1 MGRQRERDNIRQ
13 LVSSYLDGELPP
25 EDAAW
30 VGRQI
35 SDDPRYAE
43 VYRAYRA
50 IRMDMRAMPVPE
62 VPPAVSAAIRAY
74 TATAAPYRPVI
85 SLRARIARLTTAA
98 VTIAAALVAIFTH
111 GFGMPMQ
118 FAHGVNTAVRTPVS
132 VNVSTGPT
140 VATLSN
146 TKLAY
151 NESAELHFSSAMDE
165 TTVKQAVH
173 FAPLSTP
180 NTWLS
185 PAQLAYSP
193 GTTTLSTIPMALHSN
208 TDYRVTIPK
217 GLRDLYGNEV
227 QNTSFDFSVG
237 AAPPLPPIV
246 ANLPTVLPTPTP
258 ASTDAAVSAIVPI
271 ATAASQTAT
280 PEPVTAPTATVPA
293 DEGPD
298 ATATTARPIVKP
310 TVIVARPATLA
321 PSVPTA
327 VATAVPMVAA
337 TATTG
342 ASAPTTVVTTST
354 TGTTTSGSAS
364 ATAIAKPTTPATIA
378 PMPTP
383 EPVAATATTAP
394 APTATTAIMTVPVAP
409 SFQSA
414 YAQNANR
421 LGGPTGVASTFSG
434 TQLNFTNGVMV
445 YVPGRSFY
453 VIYAGGSWST
463 ASNPGG
469 SGAAVPNATGGYVP
483 GGAYG
488 AAWTNAKLS
497 GRLGYATTT
506 QESPYAGSSQSFDNG
521 VILKVGGDVYVLFNN
536 GAYQLFGA

>member
-30 VGRQI
+30 VGRQV
-35 SDDPRYAE
+35 SDDLRYAE

-62 VPPAVSAAIRAY
+62 VPPSVSAAIRAY
-74 TATAAPYRPVI
+74 TATATPHRPII

-111 GFGMPMQ
+111 GFGMPVQ

-173 FAPLSTP
+173 FAPVSTP

-185 PAQLAYSP
+185 PAQLVYSP
-193 GTTTLSTIPMALHSN
+193 GMTTLSTIPMALHSN

-237 AAPPLPPIV
+237 VAPPLPPIV
-246 ANLPTVLPTPTP
+246 ANLPTVLPAPAPT
-258 ASTDAAVSAIVPI
+258 DIAVSAIVPI

-280 PEPVTAPTATVPA
+280 PEPVTAPTATMPA
-293 DEGPD
+293 DEVPD

-310 TVIVARPATLA
+310 TVIAARPATLV
-321 PSVPTA
+321 PSAPTA
-327 VATAVPMVAA
+327 VASSVPVVA
-337 TATTG
+337 TATSG
-342 ASAPTTVVTTST
+342 ASAPTSAAT
-354 TGTTTSGSAS
+354 TGTTGTPASGAAS
-364 ATAIAKPTTPATIA
+364 ATAIAKPTIPPTTA
-378 PMPTP
+378 PIPTP
-383 EPVAATATTAP
+383 EPVAATATAAP
-394 APTATTAIMTVPVAP
+394 VPTATTAVMTVPVAP

-469 SGAAVPNATGGYVP
+469 SGAAVPNATGGYTP